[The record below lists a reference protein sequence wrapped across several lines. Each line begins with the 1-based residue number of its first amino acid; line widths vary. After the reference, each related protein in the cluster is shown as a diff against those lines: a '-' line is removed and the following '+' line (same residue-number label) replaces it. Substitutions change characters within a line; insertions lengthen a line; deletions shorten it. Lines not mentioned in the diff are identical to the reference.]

1 MTTVV
6 ELFNNSE
13 IAFSAYANF
22 SRNTPTLPQK
32 QMLISA
38 GMSDKEATEFAA
50 RYPQVLAV
58 KRDDSPDSSGF
69 SAAVFKKADGQLTL
83 AIRGSNSYGDWVT
96 DITQILPSGAA
107 YDQIVE
113 MYNWWLQVSNPVGTL
128 VGQCTILRGLG
139 SAPPNSAALWPGAYL
154 QQATPVHATGE
165 LSAALAADP
174 LVDITGHSLGGHLA
188 MAFASMF
195 EDDAGQVT
203 VFNAPGFIS
212 SEVNER
218 FFAALG
224 GTIPAGLR
232 TTNVIAAENG
242 SDSASFSPIGGLHSR
257 PGVAVDVPIEDQ
269 SVLPLSGNHAIALLS
284 ESLAV
289 YQLLA
294 RLDPGLTLDRY
305 HTLLQASSSQM
316 DASLERL
323 IDGVQ
328 ALLGIDTNALPTG
341 SAQREALYQAIYALQ
356 DPAQTPRFAQ
366 LQGKLVFHALEDV
379 SVAMARDNFAVF
391 LSLIQLSPLVIGV
404 DGAGSAVLQGV
415 HGALS
420 QQWSAG
426 VSATSDMFL
435 YDRLTLLSA
444 TAELNG
450 EDSDT
455 IDETLY
461 ARDRGLYIDLQRAAA
476 GERAVQVADDGIR
489 LVDDPDAAAFVATRH
504 FVFGSGQADSIKG
517 GAAGDRLY
525 GQGGND
531 TLAGNGGD
539 DQLQG
544 GAGNDIY
551 LIGYGKGGATNVLGD
566 TIADELGSNSLR
578 LQHSVGGSYVPVKR
592 LGHISGNLYVERD
605 VNGTPANATRYLLS
619 GLDLVAVTAGGNTV
633 TIEGLLQ
640 RDGVVLGDKNNNAF
654 GISFDE
660 AIDVGP
666 PATDIT
672 ITRLGS
678 GSSEADPLAY
688 WREQASQGG
697 HGWSATAIRF
707 EAELVQNYNG
717 APGHGNLGG
726 VFEGGPVADYLA
738 GDGDANAL
746 YGLAGAD
753 LLEGGAADD
762 YLAGGAGADTI
773 RGGAG
778 NDLIFGSARADY
790 EALFAVQD
798 PAVRTFYFSQE
809 HDAASDINLLEGDA
823 GDDLLSGGE
832 YTDIIDGGSGWN
844 RLFGGTGNDQIV
856 GGAGTDIVY
865 GDSALAYRL
874 EVGTNQAIFE
884 HLEIAFADGAD
895 TVGRYDDLVT
905 AGEGDDYVWG
915 ELGND
920 TLHGE
925 GGDDLLIG
933 DRVDDRDWFDAE
945 LPAYGTTSAALE
957 TTLHGDDKLYGGT
970 GNDLLWGLGGNDLL
984 DGGAG
989 NDTLFGHEG
998 SNIYLFGRGDGLDTI
1013 AAWTDSTPG
1022 KLNTLIFKGG
1032 VSPEQIIARRNGADL
1047 ELSIQGTTDRLQVES
1062 FFKSD
1067 DVRNPDNPIQR
1078 FEFSSGASWSLDEFL
1093 LRCFAGTPGRD
1104 TLTGT
1109 VDADSM
1115 TGGAD
1120 DDMLLGRGGD
1130 DTLRGGTGNDTLNGE
1145 DGIDWLFG
1153 GAGNDSY
1160 IVGVGDTVVELAGE
1174 GIDTVFSA
1182 STYTLDDQVENLTLT
1197 GSSYAMRG
1205 YGNALDN
1212 VIRGTTTT
1220 AGTYQGTNLLYG
1232 EGGNDVLWGEGQDDN
1247 LRGGDGNDTLY
1258 GDSDALAP
1266 ALHGSDYLDGGA
1278 GDDFMFG
1285 FGGNDRYAEFSATS
1299 GRDVISDNS
1308 GGSDL
1313 IEFALDANVD
1323 IETMQFTR
1331 AGNDLKMA
1339 MNAANS
1345 ITVAGWY
1352 ANPNNV
1358 IETMLVRNQGYYYR
1372 YTASQMQGRADGV
1385 NTAPVANE
1393 MDVQEV
1399 QAGGSSSFT
1408 VPDHAFFDIE
1418 SQHSLSYTATLAN
1431 GSPLPAW
1438 LSLDAVTGRFSA
1450 LAPADSADQSFS
1462 IRLVGRDEGGLS
1474 TSMSFELAIVRGI
1487 IKGTEGD
1494 DVLAGSAGDDV
1505 FDALGGNDVLDG
1517 LDGAD
1522 EMWGGEGDDTLYGGA
1537 GDDDLLGCEGNDFL
1551 DGGAG
1556 ADGMWG
1562 QEGDDIYV
1570 VERSTDRVTEDDTD
1584 GDDGIDEV
1592 RATISY
1598 TLPAFVENL
1607 LLGGS
1612 AAINGTGNALAN
1624 VLTGNSG
1631 KNTLSGLAGND
1642 TLDGGS
1648 AGTDVLKGGTG
1659 DDTYLV
1665 NRSSG
1670 ITVTENAGEGTDSV
1684 LAGLSYTLGNN
1695 LENLTLAG
1703 SVAINGTGNSLAN
1716 RITGNS
1722 AGNVLGGG
1730 SGNDTLLGGAGNDTL
1745 DGGSG
1750 NDNLI
1755 GGAGDD
1761 VYTVAQSGDAVSENS
1776 SEGIDTLNSLIT
1788 RTLEANIE
1796 LLFLGGTS
1804 AINGTGN
1811 TLANLLR
1818 GNSANNTLAGGG
1830 GSDILEGGGGNDKVS
1845 NTSGNT
1851 LLGGG
1856 VGTDTLSG
1864 SASNDLLIGGAG
1876 NDTLNTGNGAD
1887 IIVFNKGDG
1896 KDTVAASNSKDNTLS
1911 LGGGARYT
1919 DLLFQ
1924 KSGNNLVLKVGSADQ
1939 ITFSSYYSG
1948 TSNRSIDKLQVVIEG
1963 SSDYNAGS
1971 SNALYNRKIETFD
1984 FDGLVAAFDAARISN
1999 PSLGSWALS
2008 NALTAQHL
2016 GGSNSAAIGGDLA
2029 YRYGLGGKLADI
2041 SFTPALGILAA
2052 GGFGSSAQTLQA
2064 SASLQDGSPGLS

>member
-1 MTTVV
+1 M
-6 ELFNNSE
+6 N
-13 IAFSAYANF
+13 
-22 SRNTPTLPQK
+22 
-32 QMLISA
+32 M
-38 GMSDKEATEFAA
+38 ATELLDASDSSQAAYSQLYSGLTTDTFNRDALEERNMSATQAEQFAI
-50 RYPQVLAV
+50 RYPRVLAV

-83 AIRGSNSYGDWVT
+83 AIRGSNSYGDWVSN
-96 DITQILPSGAA
+96 ITQIIPAGAA

-113 MYNWWLQVSNPVGTL
+113 MYNWWLQVSNPVGAL

-139 SAPPNSAALWPGAYL
+139 SAPPNSVELWSGAYL
-154 QQATPVHATGE
+154 VQATPVHATGE
-165 LSAALAADP
+165 LSTALASDP
-174 LVDITGHSLGGHLA
+174 LVDVTGHSLGGHLA
-188 MAFASMF
+188 MAFASLF
-195 EDDAGQVT
+195 DSDVEQVT

-212 SEVNER
+212 SEVNQR

-224 GTIPAGLR
+224 GTIPTGLR

-242 SDSASFSPIGGLHSR
+242 SDGESFSPIGGLDSR
-257 PGVAVDVPIEDQ
+257 PGVAIDVPIEDQ
-269 SVLPLSGNHAIALLS
+269 SAWPLTGNHAIALLT

-289 YQLLA
+289 FQLLV
-294 RLDPGLTLDRY
+294 RLDPALALDRY
-305 HTLLQASSSQM
+305 HTLLQSSSSQM

-323 IDGVQ
+323 LDGVQ
-328 ALLGIDTNALPTG
+328 ALLGVDTNALPTG

-356 DPAQTPRFAQ
+356 NPAQTPQFAQ

-379 SVAMARDNFAVF
+379 SVSMARDDFAVF
-391 LSLIQLSPLVIGV
+391 LSLMQLSPLVIGA
-404 DGAGSAVLQGV
+404 DAAGSTVLQGV
-415 HGALS
+415 HDALY
-420 QQWSAG
+420 QQWTAG
-426 VSATSDMFL
+426 ASATSDMFL
-435 YDRLTLLSA
+435 HDRLTLLSA
-444 TAELNG
+444 TARLNG

-461 ARDRGLYIDLQRAAA
+461 ARDRGLYIDLERAAA
-476 GERAVQVADDGIR
+476 GERTVQVAHDGIR
-489 LVDDPDAAAFVATRH
+489 LVENPDDAGFVATRR
-504 FVFGSGQADSIKG
+504 FVFGTGQADSIKG
-517 GAAGDRLY
+517 GAASDRLY
-525 GQGGND
+525 GQAGND

-566 TIADELGSNSLR
+566 TIVDELGSNSLR
-578 LQHSVGGSYVPVKR
+578 LQHDVGGSYVPVKR
-592 LGHISGNLYVERD
+592 LGRIAGNQYAERDANGNL
-605 VNGTPANATRYLLS
+605 ANATRYLLS

-640 RDGVVLGDKNNNAF
+640 HDGVVLGNKNDNAF
-654 GISFDE
+654 GITFDE
-660 AIDVGP
+660 VVDAVP

-678 GSSEADPLAY
+678 GASEADPLAY
-688 WREQASQGG
+688 WREYSSQGG

-707 EAELVQNYNG
+707 EAGLVPNYNG
-717 APGHGNLGG
+717 APAHGNLGG
-726 VFEGGPVADYLA
+726 TFEGGPVADYLT

-753 LLEGGAADD
+753 LLEGGAAAD

-798 PAVRTFYFSQE
+798 PAVRAFYFVQE
-809 HDAASDINLLEGDA
+809 HDASSDTNRLQGDA
-823 GDDLLSGGE
+823 GDDLVSGGE
-832 YTDIIDGGSGWN
+832 YTDIIEGGSGWN
-844 RLFGGTGNDQIV
+844 RLFGGTGNDQII
-856 GGAGTDIVY
+856 GGTGTDIVY

-874 EVGTNQAIFE
+874 EVGANQAIFE

-895 TVGRYDDLVT
+895 TVGLYDDLVT
-905 AGEGDDYVWG
+905 AGDGNDYLWG

-945 LPAYGTTSAALE
+945 LPAYGTTSAVLAPA
-957 TTLHGDDKLYGGT
+957 LHGDDKLYGGT

-989 NDTLFGHEG
+989 NDTLVGHEG
-998 SNIYLFGRGDGLDTI
+998 SNTYLFGRGDGLDTI
-1013 AAWTDSTPG
+1013 AAWTDSTPD
-1022 KLNTLIFKGG
+1022 KLNTLRFKVG
-1032 VSPEQIIARRNGADL
+1032 VSPEQIVAQRNGVDL
-1047 ELSIQGTTDRLQVES
+1047 ELSIQGTTDRLQIES

-1067 DVRNPDNPIQR
+1067 DVKNPDNPIQR

-1115 TGGAD
+1115 TGGAEND
-1120 DDMLLGRGGD
+1120 TLLGRGGD
-1130 DTLRGGTGNDTLNGE
+1130 DTLRGGTGDDTLNGE

-1153 GAGNDSY
+1153 GSGNDSY
-1160 IVGVGDTVVELAGE
+1160 IVGAGDTVVELAGE

-1182 STYTLDDQVENLTLT
+1182 STYTLGDQLENLTLT
-1197 GSSYAMRG
+1197 GSSYGMRG

-1212 VIRGTTTT
+1212 VIRGTTTA
-1220 AGTYQGTNLLYG
+1220 AGSYQGANLLYG

-1247 LRGGDGNDTLY
+1247 LHGGDGNDTLY

-1278 GDDFMFG
+1278 GDDLMFG
-1285 FGGNDRYAEFSATS
+1285 FGGNDRYGEFSNTS
-1299 GRDVISDNS
+1299 GRDVISDN
-1308 GGSDL
+1308 GGDRDL
-1313 IEFALDANVD
+1313 IDFSLDANVD
-1323 IETMQFTR
+1323 IEVLRFTHE
-1331 AGNDLKMA
+1331 GNDLKMA

-1345 ITVAGWY
+1345 ITIAGWY
-1352 ANPNNV
+1352 ASPNNV
-1358 IETMLVRNQGYYYR
+1358 IERMWMRNQGYSYE
-1372 YTASQMQGRADGV
+1372 YTASQIQGCADGV
-1385 NTAPVANE
+1385 NTAPVANQ
-1393 MDVQEV
+1393 MDMQDIHPGEPR
-1399 QAGGSSSFT
+1399 SFT
-1408 VPDHAFFDIE
+1408 VPDNAFFDIE
-1418 SQHSLSYTATLAN
+1418 SQHALSYTATMAD
-1431 GSPLPAW
+1431 GSPLPVW
-1438 LSLDAVTGRFSA
+1438 LSLDAATGEFNA
-1450 LAPADSADQSFS
+1450 LAPADSADQSLL
-1462 IRLVGRDEGGLS
+1462 ICVVGRDEGGLS
-1474 TSMSFELAIVRGI
+1474 ASMSFELAIERGVI
-1487 IKGTEGD
+1487 EGTEGD
-1494 DVLAGSAGDDV
+1494 DVLTGSVWDDLL
-1505 FDALGGNDVLDG
+1505 DGMGGNDLLDG

-1522 EMWGGEGDDTLYGGA
+1522 RMWGGEGQDTLYGGA
-1537 GDDDLLGCEGNDFL
+1537 GDDRLLGGEGNDLL

-1570 VERSTDRVTEDDTD
+1570 VERSTDQVTEDDAE
-1584 GDDGIDEV
+1584 GIDEV

-1598 TLPAFVENL
+1598 TLPEYIENL

-1624 VLTGNSG
+1624 VLTGNG
-1631 KNTLSGLAGND
+1631 AKNTLSGLAGND

-1648 AGTDVLKGGTG
+1648 AGTDALKGGTG

-1670 ITVTENAGEGTDSV
+1670 ITVTESASQGTDTV
-1684 LAGLSYTLGNN
+1684 LAGVSYTLGNN

-1703 SVAINGTGNSLAN
+1703 SAAINGTGNSLAN

-1722 AGNVLGGG
+1722 AGNILGGG
-1730 SGNDTLLGGAGNDTL
+1730 SGNDTLVGGAGNDTL

-1750 NDNLI
+1750 NDTLI
-1755 GGAGDD
+1755 GGTGDD
-1761 VYTVAQSGDAVSENS
+1761 VYTVAQTGDAVSENS
-1776 SEGIDTLNSLIT
+1776 SEGIDTLNSSIT

-1796 LLFLGGTS
+1796 LLFLGGSS

-1818 GNSANNTLAGGG
+1818 GNSASNTLAGGG
-1830 GSDILEGGGGNDKVS
+1830 GSDILEGGSGNDKLS

-1856 VGTDTLSG
+1856 AGTDTLSG
-1864 SASNDLLIGGAG
+1864 SASNDLLIGGSG

-1896 KDTVAASNSKDNTLS
+1896 KDTVAASNTRDNTLS
-1911 LGGGARYT
+1911 LGGGAKYA

-1924 KSGNNLVLKVGSADQ
+1924 KSGNNLVLKVGGADQ

-1948 TSNRSIDKLQVVIEG
+1948 SSNRSIDKLQVVLEG

-1971 SNALYNRKIETFD
+1971 SNALYNRKIATFD
-1984 FDGLVAAFDAARISN
+1984 FDGLVAAFDAARTSN
-1999 PSLGSWALS
+1999 PSLSTWALS
-2008 NALTAQHL
+2008 SALTAQHL

-2029 YRYGLGGKLADI
+2029 YRYGLGGKLTDI

-2052 GGFGSSAQTLQA
+2052 GGFGSGAQPLQ
-2064 SASLQDGSPGLS
+2064 SGSSLQDGSPRLS